1 MAEGEMR
8 TDDGEQTRTNA
19 GHAVE
24 SGQPAERTFRLT
36 IGDDG
41 LGERKTDSRKASQL
55 LGGGTVD
62 IDALV
67 GPQRPGECENAVAM
81 GDGRLRRESL
91 KELDFAG
98 RLAGTGGQPAHSLPD
113 QTK

>member
-8 TDDGEQTRTNA
+8 TDEGEQTRTNA
-19 GHAVE
+19 RHAVD
-24 SGQPAERTFRLT
+24 SGQPAEGTLRLT

-62 IDALV
+62 IDALI
-67 GPQRPGECENAVAM
+67 GSQRPAECENAVAM
-81 GDGRLRRESL
+81 GDGRLRGESL

-98 RLAGTGGQPAHSLPD
+98 RLAGSGG
-113 QTK
+113 

>member
-1 MAEGEMR
+1 MR
-8 TDDGEQTRTNA
+8 TDDGQQTRTNA

-24 SGQPAERTFRLT
+24 PGQIAERTFRLT

-41 LGERKTDSRKASQL
+41 LGERKADSRKASQL

-62 IDALV
+62 VDTLV
-67 GPQRPGECENAVAM
+67 RPQRPVECENAVPM

-91 KELDFAG
+91 KELNFAG
-98 RLAGTGGQPAHSLPD
+98 RLAGTGGQPAYSLPD
-113 QTK
+113 QSK